1 MQRSEGRV
9 GRILVVDDERSMRDF
24 MEILLQRDNH
34 EVVSCGSAAEAVLAL
49 ESDDF
54 DVVISDIRM
63 PGMSGLE
70 LLDRVQQLAQDT
82 LVILITAHGTTES
95 AVDAMKRGAY
105 DYLTKPCSVDEI
117 RVVVDKALEKR
128 SLASENLSL
137 KRQLREQTSLPT
149 MLGKSS
155 RMRELF
161 ELVRQVAPTRANIL
175 ISGESGTGKELV
187 ARSIHALSDRQDRP
201 FVTINCGA
209 IPENLLESEL
219 FGHVKGSFT
228 GAISHKEGLFEAA
241 DGGTLFLDE
250 IGEMPLSLQVK
261 VLRAIQDR
269 TFKRVGGTS
278 DIQVDVRILCATN
291 RVLSEE
297 VRRGSFREDLFY
309 RLNVI
314 EVQLPRLRE
323 RPEDI
328 PELVRLFVERY
339 ASELSRPVQEV
350 DPEVLTVL
358 ERYAFP
364 GNVRELENL
373 VERAVTLARSE
384 RITIDC
390 MPATVLA
397 PPQAAGRPG
406 LPTDGADLNEL
417 LADYER
423 GLLDAALERTGGVK
437 KRAAALLRV
446 SFRSFR
452 YRLEKLGLDNA
463 EDGDPE

>member
-1 MQRSEGRV
+1 
-9 GRILVVDDERSMRDF
+9 
-24 MEILLQRDNH
+24 
-34 EVVSCGSAAEAVLAL
+34 
-49 ESDDF
+49 
-54 DVVISDIRM
+54 
-63 PGMSGLE
+63 
-70 LLDRVQQLAQDT
+70 
-82 LVILITAHGTTES
+82 
-95 AVDAMKRGAY
+95 
-105 DYLTKPCSVDEI
+105 
-117 RVVVDKALEKR
+117 
-128 SLASENLSL
+128 
-137 KRQLREQTSLPT
+137 
-149 MLGKSS
+149 
-155 RMRELF
+155 MRELF

-175 ISGESGTGKELV
+175 ITGESGTGKELV
-187 ARSIHALSDRQDRP
+187 ARSIHALSDRQDQP

-278 DIQVDVRILCATN
+278 DIQVDMRILCATN

-446 SFRSFR
+446 SFRSVR

>member
-49 ESDDF
+49 ESVDF

-161 ELVRQVAPTRANIL
+161 ELVRQVGFMKR
-175 ISGESGTGKELV
+175 GTKKK
-187 ARSIHALSDRQDRP
+187 
-201 FVTINCGA
+201 
-209 IPENLLESEL
+209 
-219 FGHVKGSFT
+219 VK
-228 GAISHKEGLFEAA
+228 
-241 DGGTLFLDE
+241 
-250 IGEMPLSLQVK
+250 M
-261 VLRAIQDR
+261 
-269 TFKRVGGTS
+269 
-278 DIQVDVRILCATN
+278 
-291 RVLSEE
+291 
-297 VRRGSFREDLFY
+297 
-309 RLNVI
+309 
-314 EVQLPRLRE
+314 
-323 RPEDI
+323 
-328 PELVRLFVERY
+328 
-339 ASELSRPVQEV
+339 
-350 DPEVLTVL
+350 
-358 ERYAFP
+358 
-364 GNVRELENL
+364 
-373 VERAVTLARSE
+373 
-384 RITIDC
+384 
-390 MPATVLA
+390 
-397 PPQAAGRPG
+397 
-406 LPTDGADLNEL
+406 
-417 LADYER
+417 
-423 GLLDAALERTGGVK
+423 
-437 KRAAALLRV
+437 AAALTKPMATPLTPILLRKK
-446 SFRSFR
+446 SHITGMPMPRAKKPRATRKPQPRPLKLPLGQREPARRS
-452 YRLEKLGLDNA
+452 G
-463 EDGDPE
+463 

>member
-1 MQRSEGRV
+1 MAARV
-9 GRILVVDDERSMRDF
+9 AFQEP
-24 MEILLQRDNH
+24 EQ
-34 EVVSCGSAAEAVLAL
+34 
-49 ESDDF
+49 
-54 DVVISDIRM
+54 DVVL
-63 PGMSGLE
+63 PL
-70 LLDRVQQLAQDT
+70 
-82 LVILITAHGTTES
+82 
-95 AVDAMKRGAY
+95 AVDAQV
-105 DYLTKPCSVDEI
+105 LPC
-117 RVVVDKALEKR
+117 
-128 SLASENLSL
+128 
-137 KRQLREQTSLPT
+137 
-149 MLGKSS
+149 
-155 RMRELF
+155 
-161 ELVRQVAPTRANIL
+161 
-175 ISGESGTGKELV
+175 V
-187 ARSIHALSDRQDRP
+187 ARSIHALSDRQNRP

-278 DIQVDVRILCATN
+278 DIQVDMRILCATN

>member
-1 MQRSEGRV
+1 MQRSEGPV

-24 MEILLQRDNH
+24 MEILLQRDSH

-70 LLDRVQQLAQDT
+70 LLDRVQQLAPET

-137 KRQLREQTSLPT
+137 KRRLREQTSLPT
-149 MLGKSS
+149 MLGKSP
-155 RMRELF
+155 RMKEVF

-175 ISGESGTGKELV
+175 ITGGSGTGKELV
-187 ARSIHALSDRQDRP
+187 ARSIHSLSDRQDRP

-250 IGEMPLSLQVK
+250 IGEMPLSLQVR

-278 DIQVDVRILCATN
+278 DIQVDARILCATN

-297 VRRGSFREDLFY
+297 VKRGSFREDLFY

-314 EVQLPRLRE
+314 EVRLPRLSE

-339 ASELSRPVQEV
+339 ATELSRPVHEV
-350 DPEVLTVL
+350 EPEVLTIL
-358 ERYAFP
+358 EGYAFP

-373 VERAVTLARSE
+373 VERAVTLARGE
-384 RITIDC
+384 RITADC
-390 MPATVLA
+390 LPPSVLQ
-397 PPQAAGRPG
+397 PVQAEGMPG

-423 GLLDAALERTGGVK
+423 GLLEAALRRTGGIK

-452 YRLEKLGLDNA
+452 YRLEKLGLDRH
-463 EDGDPE
+463 EDGNQG

>member
-1 MQRSEGRV
+1 M

-70 LLDRVQQLAQDT
+70 LLDRVQQLAPET

-175 ISGESGTGKELV
+175 ITGESGTGKELV